1 VRITLAPL
9 RDFLQ
14 RESISGV
21 LILLASAAGL
31 LIANSPLSDEY
42 FEVLAYH
49 FSIGSGALS
58 IDLSILKVINYVLMT
73 IFFFVAGLEIK
84 REITSGHLASKRAAM
99 LPLLAAIGGM
109 VVPAIIYLLIAGRE
123 EASGWGVPVAT
134 DIALAVGLLT
144 MVGTSATTALRSFL
158 LALAVIDDIGA
169 ILIIAF
175 VYSSGLKAVW
185 IPIAALSVLAIVV
198 AKRWSITFMPAY
210 IFVGILLWF
219 SLYKVG
225 VHPTLA
231 GVILGMLTPNI
242 AHKNSGLEDLE
253 DGSVSV
259 IEWLEHKCHPY
270 STFLI
275 VPLFAFANTGVV
287 INQSSLSAA
296 IASVVA
302 WGIFFGLVL
311 GKPIGILIASILA
324 KRAKIAVLPTGAT
337 AKDIL
342 ATGSAAGIGFTV
354 AIFIAKLAFDDVA
367 LQELAVMAVIA
378 ASVVSAV
385 LSLLLFKL
393 FSKSHLPLS

>member
-73 IFFFVAGLEIK
+73 IFFFVVGLEIK

-123 EASGWGVPVAT
+123 EASGWGVPIAT

-144 MVGTSATTALRSFL
+144 MVGTSATTALRTFL

-393 FSKSHLPLS
+393 NAAKRNK